1 MNVWKNNP
9 KVSRK
14 YNYLYRIENLINGN
28 FYIGIHRTDNLNDNY
43 FGSGTILKR
52 AIVKYGIENFK
63 KEILEFFDLYEDA
76 LKREKEIVTIDF
88 LKNKKCYNAKE
99 GGYGNCKMSDQVKGK
114 ISKNMKKI
122 WKSGEYREFMKEKC
136 FNDNRNKK
144 ISEKIKKWIEENPEK
159 HKERM
164 LKINKNPEKIK
175 KMAEKHRGMKR
186 SEEGKK
192 NISIAAKENH
202 AKNPNL
208 CGKGCIY
215 IYDPVSGESKRFNK
229 IEKIPCGWVRGTG
242 PRKLKK

>member
-1 MNVWKNNP
+1 
-9 KVSRK
+9 
-14 YNYLYRIENLINGN
+14 
-28 FYIGIHRTDNLNDNY
+28 
-43 FGSGTILKR
+43 
-52 AIVKYGIENFK
+52 
-63 KEILEFFDLYEDA
+63 
-76 LKREKEIVTIDF
+76 
-88 LKNKKCYNAKE
+88 
-99 GGYGNCKMSDQVKGK
+99 MSDQVKGK

-122 WKSGEYREFMKEKC
+122 WESSEYREFMKEKC

-175 KMAEKHRGMKR
+175 KMAEKHKGMKR
-186 SEEGKK
+186 SEECKK

-215 IYDPVSGESKRFNK
+215 IYNPMSGESKRFNK
-229 IEKIPCGWVRGTG
+229 IEKIPCGWMHGTG